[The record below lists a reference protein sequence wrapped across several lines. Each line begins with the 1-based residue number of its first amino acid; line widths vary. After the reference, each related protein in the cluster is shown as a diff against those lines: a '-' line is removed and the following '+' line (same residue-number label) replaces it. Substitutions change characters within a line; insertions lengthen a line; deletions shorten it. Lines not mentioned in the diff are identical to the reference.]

1 MTAVDLGL
9 ELRRY
14 NPGSQTLP
22 TSEQF
27 GPTIQGEGPLAGR
40 LVQFVRFGLC
50 NLSCSWCDTPYT
62 WDTTR
67 FDIKA
72 ECPPKTAQQIVDD
85 ALPGVIMVI
94 SGGEPLLH
102 QGRPAWEYVLK
113 GLAEKGC
120 EIQLETNGTIF
131 PNAVTRRYV
140 DHASISPKLA
150 NAGDHRGRNAA
161 LTPLWSAFV
170 NSDPAPGHARWPL
183 QRNAALKFV
192 VADADDVRQ
201 AVDYANDHNWPLSQ
215 TWVMPLGT
223 STEELQ
229 ARWPEIARTAADLH
243 INATHRIHVL
253 AFGDVKGT

>member
-1 MTAVDLGL
+1 MTNL
-9 ELRRY
+9 
-14 NPGSQTLP
+14 TLP

-40 LVQFVRFGLC
+40 VCQFVRFGLC

-85 ALPGVIMVI
+85 AIPGVLMVI

-102 QGRPAWEYVLK
+102 QNTDAWRVVLE
-113 GLAEKGC
+113 GLKAKGC

-131 PNAVTRRYV
+131 PNAITRTYIQ
-140 DHASISPKLA
+140 HASISPKLG
-150 NAGDHRGRNAA
+150 NAGEHRGRNATLNWQWSDYVNNPGIRESEA
-161 LTPLWSAFV
+161 LA
-170 NSDPAPGHARWPL
+170 
-183 QRNAALKFV
+183 RNAVLKFV
-192 VADADDVRQ
+192 VADEADVDAAAKYADTHKWPRAQ
-201 AVDYANDHNWPLSQ
+201 A
-215 TWVMPLGT
+215 WVMPLGT
-223 STEELQ
+223 TTEELQ
-229 ARWPEIARTAADLH
+229 SRWPQITRRAADSH